1 MCANPQDNW
10 LNTIAVRASY
20 ILPFYEAISSVKTK
34 KTGGWSIYPRKNL
47 KQNQFVFFSF
57 AVDPLD

>member
-20 ILPFYEAISSVKTK
+20 ILPLYEAISSVKTK
-34 KTGGWSIYPRKNL
+34 KNRGVVYLPPEKSKTKASL
-47 KQNQFVFFSF
+47 SF
-57 AVDPLD
+57 

>member
-10 LNTIAVRASY
+10 LNTIAVRASS

-34 KTGGWSIYPRKNL
+34 KNRGVVYPPPEKSKAKASL
-47 KQNQFVFFSF
+47 SF
-57 AVDPLD
+57 